1 MLSNI
6 VNIRKIKIHD
16 FRHSHTTF
24 LLSNGIPITVISKRL
39 GHTDISMTLNVY
51 SHLISEDKDKSI
63 ILINRINGKNIKIK
77 EFKENG

>member
-1 MLSNI
+1 M

-24 LLSNGIPITVISKRL
+24 LLSNGILITIISKRL

-51 SHLISEDKDKSI
+51 SHLIPEDEDKSI
-63 ILINRINGKNIKIK
+63 SLINRINGKNIKIR

>member
-1 MLSNI
+1 M

-24 LLSNGIPITVISKRL
+24 LLSNGVPITVISKRL

-51 SHLISEDKDKSI
+51 SHLISEDEDKSI
-63 ILINRINGKNIKIK
+63 SLISKINKEKNKIR
-77 EFKENG
+77 EF

>member
-1 MLSNI
+1 M

-16 FRHSHTTF
+16 FRHSHATF

-39 GHTDISMTLNVY
+39 GHTDISMTLYVY
-51 SHLISEDKDKSI
+51 SHLIPEDEDKSTI
-63 ILINRINGKNIKIK
+63 SINRINGKNIKIR